1 MQRGPSSASPP
12 FVTRRST
19 FGFSAVFV
27 LTALGYQGLASD
39 VSSSG
44 GVLTATTLALAVVTG
59 AVAWSAGLV
68 LAIRARSLLWVL
80 IAVVPLVP
88 ITSVM
93 CAMFCPAKTAGK
105 AQ

>member
-1 MQRGPSSASPP
+1 M
-12 FVTRRST
+12 
-19 FGFSAVFV
+19 FV
-27 LTALGYQGLASD
+27 LAALGYQGLASD
-39 VSSSG
+39 VSSSS
-44 GVLTATTLALAVVTG
+44 GVLTATSLALAVVTG